1 MLASLFQV
9 GNVIFR
15 HLPLRYPAHG
25 RITYSEPRLAM
36 VVVCSAAG
44 ALPNRVPLWGDG
56 RHASVAP
63 FISQS
68 LYKIAHSGRKVVWQK
83 FTLKS
88 DNHEPRPV
96 DADGRASSYPF
107 ARGLQVGKVQRNPR
121 PYAVKRAAR

>member
-1 MLASLFQV
+1 
-9 GNVIFR
+9 
-15 HLPLRYPAHG
+15 
-25 RITYSEPRLAM
+25 M

-56 RHASVAP
+56 RRTSVEP
-63 FISQS
+63 FISQR
-68 LYKIAHSGRKVVWQK
+68 LYKIAHSGQKVVWQK

-96 DADGRASSYPF
+96 DADGRGSSYPF

-121 PYAVKRAAR
+121 PCAVKRAARVIPGGLFICAARVLIEELNLRVVGH